1 MIKIEKVK
9 NRVTGKEIDFVLPD
23 SLAVATIG
31 MRNPKNSWNKTDS
44 FYDEEQYV
52 LGDNDIRLAT
62 TLSQAGP
69 VHGKF
74 VRQIYVCADITAP
87 LYWWKEFD
95 TYKVGTVA
103 NSTSTM
109 HKLTSRDITMEDL
122 SYDKCLP
129 EAKNSLE
136 ATVVVCNSLRR
147 KYVEAT
153 QKKDPKARDYWYSLI
168 QTLPSSYNQTRTVT
182 MNYEVLSGMYEYR
195 KTHKLDEWREFC
207 SWIETLPYAKEL
219 IIRKDN
225 SKEKAEEK
233 PAKVETKPAT
243 AETKQEEKSPKK
255 AAKKSKSGTM
265 DWDFLL

>member
-1 MIKIEKVK
+1 MIKIERVK

-23 SLAVATIG
+23 SIAVATIG

-44 FYDEEQYV
+44 FYDEDGYE
-52 LGDNDIRLAT
+52 LGENDLKLAT

-109 HKLTSRDITMEDL
+109 HKLTSRDLTMDDL

-129 EAKNSLE
+129 EAKDSLE
-136 ATVVVCNSLRR
+136 ATLVVCNSLRR
-147 KYVEAT
+147 KFVELSE
-153 QKKDPKARDYWYSLI
+153 QKSPEARAYWYSLI

-182 MNYEVLSGMYEYR
+182 MNYEVLSGIYEYR
-195 KTHKLDEWREFC
+195 KTHKLDEWKTFC

-219 IIRKDN
+219 IIRKPDK
-225 SKEKAEEK
+225 KEKTEESKPKVEEK
-233 PAKVETKPAT
+233 IS
-243 AETKQEEKSPKK
+243 ETKQNNAVIIPKDLK
-255 AAKKSKSGTM
+255 VENPK
-265 DWDFLL
+265 FQF

>member
-9 NRVTGKEIDFVLPD
+9 NRETGTEIPFVLPD

-44 FYDEEQYV
+44 DFNEDGYH
-52 LGDNDIRLAT
+52 LGENDLRLAT

-129 EAKNSLE
+129 EAKESLE
-136 ATVVVCNSLRR
+136 ATIVVCNSMRR
-147 KYVEAT
+147 KFVELNPT
-153 QKKDPKARDYWYSLI
+153 NPEKAKEYWYSLI

-195 KTHKLDEWREFC
+195 KTHKLNEWKAFC
-207 SWIETLPYAKEL
+207 DWIETLPYAKEL
-219 IIRKDN
+219 IIRDGAK
-225 SKEKAEEK
+225 KEEKAN
-233 PAKVETKPAT
+233 
-243 AETKQEEKSPKK
+243 KQESNVQKNEAKTKDGEKTQTTVISASLKIDEPK
-255 AAKKSKSGTM
+255 
-265 DWDFLL
+265 FNF

>member
-23 SLAVATIG
+23 SIAVATIG

-44 FYDEEQYV
+44 FYDEDGYE
-52 LGDNDIRLAT
+52 LGENDLKLAT
-62 TLSQAGP
+62 TLAQAGP

-109 HKLTSRDITMEDL
+109 HKLTSRDITMDDL
-122 SYDKCLP
+122 SCDKCLP
-129 EAKNSLE
+129 EAIDILE
-136 ATVVVCNSLRR
+136 ATLVVCNSLRR
-147 KYVEAT
+147 KFVELSE
-153 QKKDPKARDYWYSLI
+153 QKSPEAKSYWYSLI

-195 KTHKLDEWREFC
+195 KTHKLDEWKTFC

-219 IIRKDN
+219 IIRN
-225 SKEKAEEK
+225 G
-233 PAKVETKPAT
+233 
-243 AETKQEEKSPKK
+243 
-255 AAKKSKSGTM
+255 KSKQKEEEQKPKEIENKKVVQKLS
-265 DWDFLL
+265 FQKI

>member
-44 FYDEEQYV
+44 FYGEDGYE
-52 LGDNDIRLAT
+52 LGENDLRLAT
-62 TLSQAGP
+62 TLAQAGP

-109 HKLTSRDITMEDL
+109 HKLTSKDITMDDL
-122 SYDKCLP
+122 SHDKCLP
-129 EAKNSLE
+129 EAKDCLE
-136 ATVVVCNSLRR
+136 ATLVVCNSLRR
-147 KYVEAT
+147 KYLGAME
-153 QKKDPKARDYWYSLI
+153 KKDPKAKEYWYSLI

-182 MNYEVLSGMYEYR
+182 MNYEVLSGIYEYR
-195 KTHKLDEWREFC
+195 KTHKLDEWRSFC

-219 IIRKDN
+219 IIRKSDVSAKE
-225 SKEKAEEK
+225 SKKAEPAKEPEK
-233 PAKVETKPAT
+233 PKENHIGGNKINVSFEITKL
-243 AETKQEEKSPKK
+243 K
-255 AAKKSKSGTM
+255 
-265 DWDFLL
+265 F

>member
-44 FYDEEQYV
+44 FYDEDGSYN
-52 LGDNDIRLAT
+52 LGENDLRLAT
-62 TLSQAGP
+62 VLSQAGP

-109 HKLTSRDITMEDL
+109 HKLTSRDITMDDI
-122 SYDKCLP
+122 SHDKCLP
-129 EAKNSLE
+129 EAKQSLE
-136 ATVVVCNSLRR
+136 ATIVVCNSLRR
-147 KYVEAT
+147 KFVELNPT
-153 QKKDPKARDYWYSLI
+153 NPEKAKEYWYSLI

-182 MNYEVLSGMYEYR
+182 MNYENLSNMYEYR
-195 KTHKLDEWREFC
+195 RTHKLDEWREFC
-207 SWIETLPYAKEL
+207 SWVETLPYAKEL
-219 IIRKDN
+219 IIR
-225 SKEKAEEK
+225 SKEKVEEK
-233 PAKVETKPAT
+233 VPEKKDDAQKPKVIEGAVQKQAQAMPVGSKVET
-243 AETKQEEKSPKK
+243 
-255 AAKKSKSGTM
+255 SK
-265 DWDFLL
+265 FQF